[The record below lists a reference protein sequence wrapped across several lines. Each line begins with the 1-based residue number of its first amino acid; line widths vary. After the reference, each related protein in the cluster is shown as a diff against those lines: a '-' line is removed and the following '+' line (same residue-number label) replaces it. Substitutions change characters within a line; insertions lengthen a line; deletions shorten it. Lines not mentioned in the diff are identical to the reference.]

1 MLVPI
6 AAEELER
13 RATIR
18 PPSALLV
25 PLIWCPFRAC
35 FSGGWIPGLKPHKT
49 LALLLRHTTG
59 CKIVLV
65 LRRRPRGR
73 AQLVVEANCEI
84 EEG

>member
-49 LALLLRHTTG
+49 LACFLGTPPFA
-59 CKIVLV
+59 KSSSSFVVVLV
-65 LRRRPRGR
+65 
-73 AQLVVEANCEI
+73 VVLSWLSK
-84 EEG
+84 